1 MRLNIQQLS
10 MVANEVGKFDVVLNL
25 SPEQRQILHDLL
37 RQASERL
44 EEYKRQNPRLS
55 KIALA
60 QRAIDNRSV
69 VRRRMTHF
77 LTREQIGKWDAQ
89 AANEPDFLGLKIV
102 A

>member
-1 MRLNIQQLS
+1 MRLNIQQLG
-10 MVANEVGKFDVVLNL
+10 MVASEVGKFDIVLNL
-25 SPEQRQILHDLL
+25 SPEQRQILQDLL

-55 KIALA
+55 TVALA

-69 VRRRMTHF
+69 VRQRMAHF
-77 LTREQIGKWDAQ
+77 LTREQIGKWDAK
-89 AANEPDFLGLKIV
+89 AAGEPDFLGLKIV

>member
-1 MRLNIQQLS
+1 MRLNIQQLG
-10 MVANEVGKFDVVLNL
+10 MVATEVGKLDTVLNL

-44 EEYKRQNPRLS
+44 EEYKRQNPRVSDL
-55 KIALA
+55 ALV

-69 VRRRMTHF
+69 VRRRMAHF
-77 LTREQIGKWDAQ
+77 LTREQISKWDAE
-89 AANEPDFLGLKIV
+89 AANEADFLGLRLV

>member
-1 MRLNIQQLS
+1 LHLNIQQLS
-10 MVANEVGKFDVVLNL
+10 MVANEVGKLDIVLNL
-25 SPEQRQILHDLL
+25 SPEQRQILQDLL

-55 KIALA
+55 TVALV

-69 VRRRMTHF
+69 VRRRMAHF
-77 LTREQIGKWDAQ
+77 LTREQIGKWDAK
-89 AANEPDFLGLKIV
+89 AANEADFLGLKIV